1 LTEDHI
7 HPGLQI
13 LTTEDVY
20 EPAEDSHLIIDA
32 ALDAIDRDGH
42 KRMLRILEI
51 GTGSGIVSS
60 AMMRHAPMHFYAATD
75 ISPHAVACARRNGVQ
90 VVRADLFAGL
100 SGRFDLIVFNP
111 PYLPTA
117 PDERVCGWLDY
128 AWNGGDDGC
137 ATINRFIEDAPAFLA
152 DGGSILLLV
161 SSLDGISGVRERMGL
176 SGFAV
181 REVASVRCP
190 GERLV
195 VLSARERFQAATR
208 PSHPHITPPDT

>member
-1 LTEDHI
+1 LTEDHT
-7 HPGLQI
+7 HPELQI
-13 LTTEDVY
+13 LATEGVY

-32 ALDAIDRDGH
+32 ALKAIDRDGH

-111 PYLPTA
+111 VH
-117 PDERVCGWLDY
+117 R
-128 AWNGGDDGC
+128 GC
-137 ATINRFIEDAPAFLA
+137 AR
-152 DGGSILLLV
+152 V
-161 SSLDGISGVRERMGL
+161 SR
-176 SGFAV
+176 
-181 REVASVRCP
+181 
-190 GERLV
+190 
-195 VLSARERFQAATR
+195 
-208 PSHPHITPPDT
+208 